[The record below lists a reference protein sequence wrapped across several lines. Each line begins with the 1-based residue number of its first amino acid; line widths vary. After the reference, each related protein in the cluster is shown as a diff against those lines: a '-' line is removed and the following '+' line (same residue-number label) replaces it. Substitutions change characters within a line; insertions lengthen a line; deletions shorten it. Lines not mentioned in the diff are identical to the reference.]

1 MVAEEEP
8 WRLAVAAQ
16 LVLSCHRHAGRDCEG
31 LSSRRDGRAGKMHD
45 STHGKMARPIPL
57 ARIPLWLKEAPF
69 GTVTPCCLRSVPA
82 RLEDRPATMT
92 QRSLAGAA

>member
-8 WRLAVAAQ
+8 WRIAVAAQ

-31 LSSRRDGRAGKMHD
+31 LPSRRDGRAGKMHD
-45 STHGKMARPIPL
+45 STHGKTARPIPP

-69 GTVTPCCLRSVPA
+69 VAVPTF
-82 RLEDRPATMT
+82 LLP
-92 QRSLAGAA
+92 GVI